1 MQHRLQR
8 MPRKEG
14 GALWRDL
21 RERAAWDTRREDNA
35 VSHRDS
41 AMSSWFFSLW
51 AGGDARILRV
61 RGSCTLKYVWRHA
74 WGVNAEDA
82 SGQEAGH
89 SLRKESLMPRIIVT
103 TEGSTRPDEPVLLDE
118 WVHPQHLQDDHSA
131 EQLIERIG
139 WAVNDA
145 DDLERRHAEL
155 VASG

>member
-1 MQHRLQR
+1 
-8 MPRKEG
+8 
-14 GALWRDL
+14 
-21 RERAAWDTRREDNA
+21 
-35 VSHRDS
+35 
-41 AMSSWFFSLW
+41 
-51 AGGDARILRV
+51 
-61 RGSCTLKYVWRHA
+61 
-74 WGVNAEDA
+74 
-82 SGQEAGH
+82 
-89 SLRKESLMPRIIVT
+89 MPRIIVT